1 MYADILKHEV
11 KTTSSAEKNK
21 KLANKAKNPKVATVS
36 AEKKIKSKKISVEE
50 KIGLITEKVYKT
62 LDKQKDDVLVIRT
75 KQELSDYITQAIHN
89 DIIAIDTETNN
100 SLDPLTA
107 KLMGLCVYTPNNKK
121 VYIPVNHV
129 DYKTKEKLPNQL
141 TEQDIKEELAR
152 VVDAQILTIMHNAKF
167 DFQVIKMTC
176 GIEIPCYWDTMIAA
190 KLINENELAGL
201 KQQYILHIDSE
212 QEKYSIEDLFEKEEY
227 AVFPP
232 EVFALYAATDPY
244 MTYKLYEWQ
253 KPLME
258 SEDYKKVNNLFREVE
273 MPVIRVVAE
282 MELAGIELDKE
293 YAQRLST
300 KYHSKLDELD
310 KRISLELNKY
320 KPKIAKWRETE
331 EAKLKPKKKSKTI
344 KEGQTEPEEKEG
356 KSKSEQLPDEINLG
370 SPTQLAIL
378 LYDVIGVGQISR
390 ESPRGTGEDILQQMN
405 IPLAKLILERRG
417 LMKLIDAFI
426 DSLPHKVNPI
436 DGRVH
441 GHFNQ
446 YGAATGRFSSSDPNL
461 QQLPASNKEIRMMFK
476 ARDGHV
482 LVGSDFSQQEPRML
496 SNYSKD
502 EDMINAY
509 KDGKDLYATIASS
522 VYKNNYWDNM
532 EVREDGTPNPE
543 GKKRRNACKTL
554 LLGIMYGQ
562 GVKAV
567 SESIGST
574 IQEAQAIIDE
584 FYDSF
589 PKVKG
594 WMDETVAFARKNG
607 YVEDFWGRR
616 RRLPDISLPRFEVNF
631 RNGSEDNSSF
641 NPLIGAEQST
651 NAHEH
656 SLIIAYKNRLQ
667 EAGRDREKI
676 DKAILDASKHGIV
689 VKNNGGFIAQAER
702 QCVNARI
709 QGGSATMT
717 KIAMN
722 KLFRDEELNKL
733 GFKLL
738 LTVHDELIGEC
749 PKENADAVAKR
760 LTFVMKTCID
770 DISSVP
776 FKCDADISEHWYYND
791 YVNTLRQEY
800 KKILPSLS
808 KEDALQHVILEHTEM
823 SPDEI
828 RIIIEE
834 QVV

>member
-1 MYADILKHEV
+1 MNGNLFGPEIEVSTSKKTQDII
-11 KTTSSAEKNK
+11 EKIN
-21 KLANKAKNPKVATVS
+21 NPKELKVVK
-36 AEKKIKSKKISVEE
+36 EKKVKSKKLSVEE
-50 KIGLITEKVYKT
+50 KINVITEKVHKT
-62 LDKQKDDVLVIRT
+62 LDKQKDNVIVIRT
-75 KQELSDYITQAIHN
+75 KQDLSDYITQSIAN

-107 KLMGLCVYTPNNKK
+107 KLMGLCVYTPNSKK
-121 VYIPVNHV
+121 AYVPVNHV
-129 DYKTKEKLPNQL
+129 DFRTGEKLPNQL
-141 TEQDIKEELAR
+141 TEQDIKDELSR
-152 VVDAQILTIMHNAKF
+152 IVTAQTLTIMHNAKF
-167 DFQVIKMTC
+167 DFQIIKTTC
-176 GIEIPCYWDTMIAA
+176 GIEVPCYWDTMIAA
-190 KLINENELAGL
+190 KLIDENEQAGL
-201 KQQYILHIDSE
+201 KQQYILHVDAE

-227 AVFPP
+227 AIFPP

-253 KPLME
+253 KPIME
-258 SEDYKKVNNLFREVE
+258 SKDYEKVHNLFRQVE
-273 MPVIRVVAE
+273 MPVIRVVAN

-293 YAQRLST
+293 YAKRLSI
-300 KYHSKLDELD
+300 KYHKKLDELD
-310 KRISLELNKY
+310 LRIKEELSKY
-320 KPKIAKWRETE
+320 KTKIDEWRNTK
-331 EAKLKPKKKSKTI
+331 EANLKPKKKSGE
-344 KEGQTEPEEKEG
+344 EGG

-378 LYDVIGVGQISR
+378 LYDVIGIEQVSK
-390 ESPRGTGEDILQQMN
+390 ESPRGTGEDILQS
-405 IPLAKLILERRG
+405 IKLPLAKLILERRG
-417 LMKLIDAFI
+417 IVKLLDAFI
-426 DSLPHKVNPI
+426 DSLPQKVNPI

-476 ARDGHV
+476 ARDGYS

-509 KDGKDLYATIASS
+509 KEGKDLYATIASS
-522 VYKNNYWDNM
+522 VYNNDYWDNM
-532 EVREDGTPNPE
+532 EYKQDGTPNPD

-562 GVKAV
+562 GVTAV
-567 SESIGST
+567 SESIGSS
-574 IQEAQAIIDE
+574 IQEAQAIIDG

-594 WMDETVAFARKNG
+594 WMDETTKFAKQHG
-607 YVEDFWGRR
+607 YVEDLWGRR
-616 RRLPDISLPRFEVNF
+616 RRLPDILLPRFEIKDMKV
-631 RNGSEDNSSF
+631 SEEDTF
-641 NPLIGAEQST
+641 NPLLGMSNKPVQNPKIGFYRDKLKEAKRKTDIDE
-651 NAHEH
+651 
-656 SLIIAYKNRLQ
+656 IIKQALEDNI
-667 EAGRDREKI
+667 KI
-676 DKAILDASKHGIV
+676 
-689 VKNNGGFIAQAER
+689 KNNGGFIAQAER

-749 PKENADAVAKR
+749 PKENVEAAAKR
-760 LTFVMKTCID
+760 LTHVMKTCID
-770 DISSVP
+770 DVSSVP
-776 FKCDADISEHWYYND
+776 FKCDADISDHWYFND
-791 YVNTLRQEY
+791 YSNTLKQVY
-800 KKILPSLS
+800 KKLLS
-808 KEDALQHVILEHTEM
+808 KGIKQEEALQSLIEEHTELT
-823 SPDEI
+823 PEEI
-828 RIIIEE
+828 TKILL
-834 QVV
+834 Q

>member
-1 MYADILKHEV
+1 MNADIFNFELGV
-11 KTTSSAEKNK
+11 SNSAEKTQKIINK
-21 KLANKAKNPKVATVS
+21 VKKPKEAKVTV
-36 AEKKIKSKKISVEE
+36 EKKIKSKKISVEE
-50 KIGLITEKVYKT
+50 KISLITEKVNKT
-62 LDKQKDDVLVIRT
+62 LEKQKDDVLVIRT
-75 KQELSDYITQAIHN
+75 KQELSNYITQAIHN

-129 DYKTKEKLPNQL
+129 DYKTGEKLPNQL
-141 TEQDIKEELAR
+141 TEQDIKEELSR
-152 VVDAQILTIMHNAKF
+152 VVDAQILTIMHNSKF
-167 DFQVIKMTC
+167 DFQVIKTTC
-176 GIEIPCYWDTMIAA
+176 GIELPCYWDTMIAA
-190 KLINENELAGL
+190 KLIDENELAGL

-227 AVFPP
+227 AIFPP
-232 EVFALYAATDPY
+232 EVFALYAAADPY
-244 MTYKLYEWQ
+244 MTYKLYEYQ
-253 KPLME
+253 KPIME
-258 SEDYKKVNNLFREVE
+258 SEEYKKVNNLFREVE

-293 YAQRLST
+293 YAKRLSI
-300 KYHSKLDELD
+300 KYHSKLNELD
-310 KRISLELNKY
+310 KRITIELDKY
-320 KPKIAKWRETE
+320 KSRIESWRTTSDAKT
-331 EAKLKPKKKSKTI
+331 KTKKKSGE
-344 KEGQTEPEEKEG
+344 EGG

-378 LYDVIGVGQISR
+378 LYDVIGVEQVSK
-390 ESPRGTGEDILQQMN
+390 ESPRGTGEDILEA
-405 IPLAKLILERRG
+405 IKLPLAKLILERRG
-417 LMKLIDAFI
+417 LVKLLDAFI
-426 DSLPHKVNPI
+426 DSLPQKVNPI

-476 ARDGHV
+476 ARDGYV

-496 SNYSKD
+496 SNYSGD
-502 EDMINAY
+502 EDMIQAY

-522 VYKNNYWDNM
+522 VYKNDYWDNM
-532 EVREDGTPNPE
+532 EYRQDGTPNPD

-562 GVKAV
+562 GVTAV
-567 SESIGST
+567 AESIGSS
-574 IQEAQAIIDE
+574 IQEAQSIIDG
-584 FYDSF
+584 FYNSF

-594 WMDETVAFARKNG
+594 WMDETTAFAKKNG
-607 YVEDFWGRR
+607 YVEDLWGRR
-616 RRLPDISLPRFEVNF
+616 RRLPDISLPRFEVSYN
-631 RNGSEDNSSF
+631 NASKDQSPF
-641 NPLIGAEQST
+641 NPLLGTADRKQDDKV
-651 NAHEH
+651 
-656 SLIIAYKNRLQ
+656 IALFYKKLDGVKFKKDVDTITQ
-667 EAGRDREKI
+667 DAAKYGIKI
-676 DKAILDASKHGIV
+676 
-689 VKNNGGFIAQAER
+689 KNNGGFIAQAER

-722 KLFRDEELNKL
+722 KLFRDGELNKL

-749 PKENADAVAKR
+749 PKENADKVAKR
-760 LTFVMKTCID
+760 LTSVMKTCID
-770 DISSVP
+770 DVSSVP
-776 FKCDADISEHWYYND
+776 FKCDADVSEHWYYND
-791 YVNTLRQEY
+791 YVSTLKQEY

-808 KEDALQHVILEHTEM
+808 KEDAIQNIILEHTEM
-823 SPDEI
+823 SPEEI
-828 RIIIEE
+828 RRILTE
-834 QVV
+834 

>member
-1 MYADILKHEV
+1 MNADIFNFELGV
-11 KTTSSAEKNK
+11 SNSAEKTQKIINK
-21 KLANKAKNPKVATVS
+21 VKKPKEAKVTV
-36 AEKKIKSKKISVEE
+36 EKKIKSKKISVEE
-50 KIGLITEKVYKT
+50 KISLITEKVNKT
-62 LDKQKDDVLVIRT
+62 LEKQKDDVLVIRT
-75 KQELSDYITQAIHN
+75 KQELSNYITQSIHN
-89 DIIAIDTETNN
+89 DIIVIDTETNN

-129 DYKTKEKLPNQL
+129 DYKTGEKLPNQL
-141 TEQDIKEELAR
+141 TEQDIKEELSR
-152 VVDAQILTIMHNAKF
+152 VVDAQILTIMHNSKF
-167 DFQVIKMTC
+167 DFQVIKKTC
-176 GIEIPCYWDTMIAA
+176 GIEMPCYWDTMIAA
-190 KLINENELAGL
+190 KLIDENELAGL

-227 AVFPP
+227 AIFPP

-244 MTYKLYEWQ
+244 MTYKLYEYQ
-253 KPLME
+253 KPIME
-258 SEDYKKVNNLFREVE
+258 SEEYKKVNNLFREVE

-293 YAQRLST
+293 YAKRLSV

-310 KRISLELNKY
+310 KRITVELDKY
-320 KPKIAKWRETE
+320 KSRIESWRKTPD
-331 EAKLKPKKKSKTI
+331 ANTKPKKKSGE
-344 KEGQTEPEEKEG
+344 EGG

-378 LYDVIGVGQISR
+378 LYDVIGVEQVSK
-390 ESPRGTGEDILQQMN
+390 ESPRGTGEDILEA
-405 IPLAKLILERRG
+405 IKLPLAKLILERRG
-417 LMKLIDAFI
+417 LLKLLDAFI
-426 DSLPHKVNPI
+426 DSLPQKVNPI

-476 ARDGHV
+476 ARDGYV

-496 SNYSKD
+496 SNYSGD
-502 EDMINAY
+502 EDMIQAY
-509 KDGKDLYATIASS
+509 KEGKDLYSTIASS
-522 VYKNNYWDNM
+522 VYKNDYWDNM
-532 EVREDGTPNPE
+532 EYRQDGTPNPD

-562 GVKAV
+562 GVTAV
-567 SESIGST
+567 AESIGGS
-574 IQEAQAIIDE
+574 IQEAQSIIDG
-584 FYDSF
+584 FYNSF

-594 WMDETVAFARKNG
+594 WMDETTSFAKKNG
-607 YVEDFWGRR
+607 YVEDLWGRR
-616 RRLPDISLPRFEVNF
+616 RRLPDISLPRFEISYNNV
-631 RNGSEDNSSF
+631 SKDQSPF
-641 NPLIGAEQST
+641 NPLLGTADRKQDDKV
-651 NAHEH
+651 
-656 SLIIAYKNRLQ
+656 IASFYKRLEGVKFKKDVDFISQ
-667 EAGRDREKI
+667 DAAKYGIKI
-676 DKAILDASKHGIV
+676 
-689 VKNNGGFIAQAER
+689 KNNGGFIAQAER

-749 PKENADAVAKR
+749 PKENADKVAKR
-760 LTFVMKTCID
+760 LTSVMKTCID
-770 DISSVP
+770 DVSSVP
-776 FKCDADISEHWYYND
+776 FKCDADVSEHWYYND
-791 YVNTLRQEY
+791 YVNTLRQEH
-800 KKILPSLS
+800 KKLSTSLS
-808 KEDALQHVILEHTEM
+808 KEKALEKIINEHTELE
-823 SPDEI
+823 PGEI
-828 RIIIEE
+828 KKILTE
-834 QVV
+834 

>member
-11 KTTSSAEKNK
+11 KPTSSVEKNK
-21 KLANKAKNPKVATVS
+21 KIASKAKNPKEAKIS
-36 AEKKIKSKKISVEE
+36 PEKKLKSKKISVEE
-50 KIGLITEKVYKT
+50 KISLITEKVNKT

-75 KQELSDYITQAIHN
+75 KKEFSDYITQAIHN

-141 TEQDIKEELAR
+141 TEQDIKEELSR

-176 GIEIPCYWDTMIAA
+176 GIEVPCYWDTMIAA
-190 KLINENELAGL
+190 KLIDENELAGL

-227 AVFPP
+227 AIFPP

-253 KPLME
+253 KPIME

-282 MELAGIELDKE
+282 MELTGIELDKE
-293 YAQRLST
+293 YAQRLSI
-300 KYHSKLDELD
+300 KYHNKLDELD
-310 KRISLELNKY
+310 NRISLELKKY
-320 KPKIAKWRETE
+320 KTKIEEWRTTK
-331 EAKLKPKKKSKTI
+331 EANDKPKKKSKTI

-378 LYDVIGVGQISR
+378 LYDVIGVGQISK
-390 ESPRGTGEDILQQMN
+390 ETPRGTGEDILQQIN
-405 IPLAKLILERRG
+405 LPLAKLILERRG
-417 LMKLIDAFI
+417 LMKLLDAFI
-426 DSLPHKVNPI
+426 DSLPQKVNPV

-476 ARDGHV
+476 ARDGYV

-509 KDGKDLYATIASS
+509 KEGKDLYATIASS
-522 VYKNNYWDNM
+522 VYKNDYWDNM
-532 EVREDGTPNPE
+532 EFRQDGTPNPE

-562 GVKAV
+562 GVMAV
-567 SESIGST
+567 AESIGSS
-574 IQEAQAIIDE
+574 IPEAQAIIDE

-594 WMDETVAFARKNG
+594 WMDETTSFARKHG
-607 YVEDFWGRR
+607 YVEDLWGRR
-616 RRLPDISLPRFEVNF
+616 RRLPDISLPRFEVTMKKEETENTV
-631 RNGSEDNSSF
+631 F
-641 NPLIGAEQST
+641 NPLLGADESSRVENPLVT
-651 NAHEH
+651 NYKKKLEGKRFKKEEID
-656 SLIIAYKNRLQ
+656 SIIL
-667 EAGRDREKI
+667 EASIQGVKI
-676 DKAILDASKHGIV
+676 R
-689 VKNNGGFIAQAER
+689 NNGGFIAQAER

-722 KLFRDEELNKL
+722 KLFRDDELNKL

-749 PKENADAVAKR
+749 PKENSEKVAQR
-760 LTFVMKTCID
+760 LTSIMKTCID
-770 DISSVP
+770 DVSSVP
-776 FKCDADISEHWYYND
+776 FKCDADINEHWYYND
-791 YVNTLRQEY
+791 YVNTLKQEY

-808 KEDALQHVILEHTEM
+808 KEDAVQNVILEHTEM
-823 SPDEI
+823 PQEEI
-828 RIIIEE
+828 RKILAE
-834 QVV
+834 

>member
-1 MYADILKHEV
+1 MMITDIFGAELGSP
-11 KTTSSAEKNK
+11 TSAEKTKKIINK
-21 KLANKAKNPKVATVS
+21 VKKPKEAKVTV
-36 AEKKIKSKKISVEE
+36 EKKIKSKKLSVDE

-75 KQELSDYITQAIHN
+75 KQELADYITQAIHN

-121 VYIPVNHV
+121 VYVPVNHV
-129 DYKTKEKLPNQL
+129 DYKTGEKLPNQL
-141 TEQDIKEELAR
+141 TEKDIKEELTR
-152 VVDAQILTIMHNAKF
+152 IVDSQTLTVMHNAKF
-167 DFQVIKMTC
+167 DFQILKTTC
-176 GIEIPCYWDTMIAA
+176 GIEVPCYWDTMIAA
-190 KLINENELAGL
+190 KLIDENEMASL

-227 AVFPP
+227 AIFPP
-232 EVFALYAATDPY
+232 EVFALYAATDPF

-253 KPLME
+253 KPIME
-258 SEDYKKVNNLFREVE
+258 SDEYKKVNSLFRDVE

-282 MELAGIELDKE
+282 MELSGIELDKE
-293 YAQRLST
+293 YAQRLSV
-300 KYHSKLDELD
+300 KYHHKLDELD
-310 KRISLELNKY
+310 KKISLEMEKY
-320 KPKIAKWRETE
+320 KSKIESWRNSK
-331 EAKLKPKKKSKTI
+331 EANFKPKKKSGE
-344 KEGQTEPEEKEG
+344 EGG

-378 LYDVIGVGQISR
+378 LYDVIGIEQVSK
-390 ESPRGTGEDILQQMN
+390 ESPRGTGEDILQA
-405 IPLAKLILERRG
+405 IKLPLAKLLLERRG
-417 LMKLIDAFI
+417 LVKLLDAFI
-426 DSLPHKVNPI
+426 DSLPQKVNPI

-476 ARDGHV
+476 AKEGYS

-496 SNYSKD
+496 SNYSGD
-502 EDMINAY
+502 EDMIQAY

-522 VYKNNYWDNM
+522 VYSNDYWDNM
-532 EVREDGTPNPE
+532 EYRQDGTPNPE

-562 GVKAV
+562 GVTAV
-567 SESIGST
+567 AESIGSS
-574 IQEAQAIIDE
+574 IPEAQAIIDE
-584 FYDSF
+584 FYGSF

-594 WMDETVAFARKNG
+594 WMDETITFAKKHG
-607 YVEDFWGRR
+607 YVEDLWGRR
-616 RRLPDISLPRFEVNF
+616 RRLPDISLPKFEISYN
-631 RNGSEDNSSF
+631 NSLKEDSSF
-641 NPLIGAEQST
+641 NPLLGMTDRKQDDKV
-651 NAHEH
+651 
-656 SLIIAYKNRLQ
+656 IASFYKRL
-667 EAGRDREKI
+667 EGVRFK
-676 DKAILDASKHGIV
+676 KAIDEIVQDAAKYGIRI
-689 VKNNGGFIAQAER
+689 KNNGGFIAQAER

-738 LTVHDELIGEC
+738 LAVHDELIGEC
-749 PKENADAVAKR
+749 PKENTEKAAQR
-760 LTFVMKTCID
+760 LTTVMKTCID
-770 DISSVP
+770 DVSSVP
-776 FKCDADISEHWYYND
+776 FKCDADVNDHWYYND

-800 KKILPSLS
+800 KKMLS
-808 KEDALQHVILEHTEM
+808 GKTTQEEVLENIIKEHSELTA
-823 SPDEI
+823 DEI
-828 RIIIEE
+828 KKIL
-834 QVV
+834 QQ

>member
-1 MYADILKHEV
+1 MHADILKHEV
-11 KTTSSAEKNK
+11 KPTSSAEKNK
-21 KLANKAKNPKVATVS
+21 KIASKAKNPKEAKISV
-36 AEKKIKSKKISVEE
+36 EKKIKSKKISVEE
-50 KIGLITEKVYKT
+50 KISLITEKVNKT

-75 KQELSDYITQAIHN
+75 KQEFSDYITQAIHN

-107 KLMGLCVYTPNNKK
+107 KLMGLCVYTPNSKK

-129 DYKTKEKLPNQL
+129 DYKTREKLPNQL
-141 TEQDIKEELAR
+141 TEQDIKEELSR
-152 VVDAQILTIMHNAKF
+152 VVDSQILTIMHNAKF
-167 DFQVIKMTC
+167 DFQIIKMTC
-176 GIEIPCYWDTMIAA
+176 GIEVPCYWDTMISA

-227 AVFPP
+227 AIFPP
-232 EVFALYAATDPY
+232 EVFALYAAADPY

-253 KPLME
+253 KPIME
-258 SEDYKKVNNLFREVE
+258 SDEYKKVNSLFRDVE

-300 KYHSKLDELD
+300 KYHGKLDELD

-320 KPKIAKWRETE
+320 KIKIEQWRTTK
-331 EAKLKPKKKSKTI
+331 EANNKPFKKSKKIT
-344 KEGQTEPEEKEG
+344 EGETEPEKKEG

-378 LYDVIGVGQISR
+378 LYDVIGVGQISK
-390 ESPRGTGEDILQQMN
+390 ESPRGTGEDILQQIN
-405 IPLAKLILERRG
+405 LPLAKLILERRG
-417 LMKLIDAFI
+417 LMKLLDAFI
-426 DSLPHKVNPI
+426 DSLPQKVNPV

-476 ARDGHV
+476 AKEGYV

-502 EDMINAY
+502 PDMINAY
-509 KDGKDLYATIASS
+509 KEGKDLYATIASS
-522 VYKNNYWDNM
+522 VYSNDYWDNM
-532 EVREDGTPNPE
+532 EYRQDGTPNPE

-562 GVKAV
+562 GVTAV
-567 SESIGST
+567 AESIGSS

-584 FYDSF
+584 FYESF

-594 WMDETVAFARKNG
+594 WMDETTRFAKKHG
-607 YVEDFWGRR
+607 YVEDLWGRR
-616 RRLPDISLPRFEVNF
+616 RRLPDILLPRYELSEMEQ
-631 RNGSEDNSSF
+631 SEDNTNF
-641 NPLIGAEQST
+641 NPILGAVKVKPT
-651 NAHEH
+651 NDKINDYKQQLVDAKGRRDSIDRIIKNA
-656 SLIIAYKNRLQ
+656 SLEGI
-667 EAGRDREKI
+667 KI
-676 DKAILDASKHGIV
+676 
-689 VKNNGGFIAQAER
+689 KNNGGFIAQAER

-749 PKENADAVAKR
+749 PKENSEKVAQI
-760 LTFVMKTCID
+760 LTNIMKTCID
-770 DISSVP
+770 DVSSVP
-776 FKCDADISEHWYYND
+776 FKCDADINEHWYYND

-808 KEDALQHVILEHTEM
+808 KEDALQSIILEHTEM
-823 SPDEI
+823 SPEKI
-828 RIIIEE
+828 RQILQE
-834 QVV
+834 

>member
-1 MYADILKHEV
+1 MNADIFNFELGV
-11 KTTSSAEKNK
+11 SNSAEKTQKIINK
-21 KLANKAKNPKVATVS
+21 VKKPKEAKVTV
-36 AEKKIKSKKISVEE
+36 EKKIKSKKISVEE
-50 KIGLITEKVYKT
+50 KISLITEKVNKT
-62 LDKQKDDVLVIRT
+62 LEKQKDDVLVIRT
-75 KQELSDYITQAIHN
+75 KQELSNYITQSIHN
-89 DIIAIDTETNN
+89 DIIVIDTETNN

-129 DYKTKEKLPNQL
+129 DYKTGEKLPNQL
-141 TEQDIKEELAR
+141 TEQDIKEELSR
-152 VVDAQILTIMHNAKF
+152 VVDAQILTIMHNSKF
-167 DFQVIKMTC
+167 DFQVIKKTC
-176 GIEIPCYWDTMIAA
+176 GIEMPCYWDTMIAA
-190 KLINENELAGL
+190 KLIDENELAGL

-227 AVFPP
+227 AIFPP

-244 MTYKLYEWQ
+244 MTYKLYEYQ
-253 KPLME
+253 KPIME
-258 SEDYKKVNNLFREVE
+258 SEEYKKVNNLFREVE

-293 YAQRLST
+293 YAKRLSV

-310 KRISLELNKY
+310 KRITVELDKY
-320 KPKIAKWRETE
+320 KSRIESWRKTPD
-331 EAKLKPKKKSKTI
+331 ANTKPKKKSGE
-344 KEGQTEPEEKEG
+344 EGG

-378 LYDVIGVGQISR
+378 LYDVIGVEQVSK
-390 ESPRGTGEDILQQMN
+390 ESPRGTGEDILEA
-405 IPLAKLILERRG
+405 IKLPLAKLILERRG
-417 LMKLIDAFI
+417 LLKLLDAFI
-426 DSLPHKVNPI
+426 DSLPQKVNPI

-476 ARDGHV
+476 ARDGYV

-496 SNYSKD
+496 SNYSGD
-502 EDMINAY
+502 EDMIQAY
-509 KDGKDLYATIASS
+509 KEGKDLYSTIASS
-522 VYKNNYWDNM
+522 VYKNDYWDNM
-532 EVREDGTPNPE
+532 EYRQDGTPNPD

-562 GVKAV
+562 GVTAV
-567 SESIGST
+567 AESIGSS
-574 IQEAQAIIDE
+574 IQEAQSIIDG
-584 FYDSF
+584 FYNSF

-594 WMDETVAFARKNG
+594 WMDETTSFAKKNG
-607 YVEDFWGRR
+607 YVEDLWGRR
-616 RRLPDISLPRFEVNF
+616 RRLPDISLPRFEISYNNV
-631 RNGSEDNSSF
+631 SKDQSPF
-641 NPLIGAEQST
+641 NPLLGTADRKQDDKV
-651 NAHEH
+651 
-656 SLIIAYKNRLQ
+656 IASFYKRLEGVKFKKDVDFISQ
-667 EAGRDREKI
+667 DAAKYGIKI
-676 DKAILDASKHGIV
+676 
-689 VKNNGGFIAQAER
+689 KNNGGFIAQAER

-749 PKENADAVAKR
+749 PKENADKVAKR
-760 LTFVMKTCID
+760 LTSVMKTCID
-770 DISSVP
+770 DVSSVP
-776 FKCDADISEHWYYND
+776 FKCDADVSEHWYYND
-791 YVNTLRQEY
+791 YVNTLRQEH
-800 KKILPSLS
+800 KKLSTSLS
-808 KEDALQHVILEHTEM
+808 KEKALEKIINEHTELE
-823 SPDEI
+823 PGEI
-828 RIIIEE
+828 KKILTE
-834 QVV
+834 